1 MLTENKTM
9 DTKYHDYMEYI
20 FSTNPSIEY
29 VILPHGRKMSKYR
42 FLSKVYPL
50 FAFVYG
56 HDCVVFNYSFFN
68 INTLLNTV
76 VDKEQLDD
84 DLGKLFE
91 QINLEINKLK
101 YENNLNFN
109 TMTEVLLKFS
119 ILCENINENYLNNA
133 MSYKTSVF
141 KIDNVLNTIEYKLNI
156 NGVMSDANGI
166 FLDESINNLQ
176 AMYEKYIMSKN
187 DNDSTKAIQRLSK
200 LFKSMQL
207 KEELR
212 RYFEI
217 IYFEIL
223 LLTANTYNEHIKEQY
238 SNGKW

>member
-1 MLTENKTM
+1 M

-141 KIDNVLNTIEYKLNI
+141 KIDNVLNTIEHKLNI

>member
-1 MLTENKTM
+1 M
-9 DTKYHDYMEYI
+9 DTKYHDYMEYT

>member
-1 MLTENKTM
+1 M

-141 KIDNVLNTIEYKLNI
+141 KIDNVLKTIEHKLNI